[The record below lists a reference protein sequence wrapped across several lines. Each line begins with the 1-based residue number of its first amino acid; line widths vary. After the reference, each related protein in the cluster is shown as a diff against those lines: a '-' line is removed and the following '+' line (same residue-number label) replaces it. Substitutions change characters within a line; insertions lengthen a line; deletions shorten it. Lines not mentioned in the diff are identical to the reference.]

1 MKLKSK
7 KSPKTNLSDRIADA
21 LTVKPKA
28 DIEDDQV
35 FGTKPQTLTKADLSS
50 SDSEDEAAISDFR
63 KRNVNLLSE
72 ISKKYEGQVVSRK
85 NTEDKGSDEYEESDS
100 DDELGLS
107 AKDLALYDESSDGS
121 ADLGAEK
128 RDVKSKSK
136 QEEIKTKPTHQ
147 RTTASD
153 FFRGEMNSKM
163 KQVFQHITASDSEHN
178 SEDSDADKQVKDKPK
193 SKPKLKKTVATE
205 SEESSDRGGESDDY
219 SITQQFRKQIAESDD
234 DDNDGEESEEES
246 GEEGEGYDI
255 SNMDEPMKEDFE
267 HVKKQ
272 NLSEEAK
279 KGACVR
285 NQLLLWEGLLEMRIH
300 LQRCVATANQMPMPD
315 THKELSQD
323 NDFAEECNATKANI
337 AAVLEKFLN
346 LQNMLLKKFPETKTI
361 ASKKDG
367 KDDQE
372 TKKKEESDEEIPSD
386 TDNEEIPSDTEEED
400 NNIDNKT
407 AKETSNE
414 TAKPTATKKRKLQD
428 YDKEITTSH
437 KAFKQFRD
445 STIQKWNEK
454 TRLATASA
462 IKNKNAPSNTVLQQI
477 SYILSDREK
486 LIRRTQLK
494 RTDYDIVGYKK
505 PEREEED
512 IQNGHDVPKIKD
524 RKDDDEYIPEIF
536 DDSDFY
542 HQLLRELIECKS
554 ADISDPVQLSR
565 QWIALQQ
572 MRSKMKRKV
581 DTKATKGRK
590 IKYVVH
596 NKLVNY
602 MAPEK
607 CTTWTDDSTNE
618 LYSSLFGKMFEN
630 NNVGM
635 HSQIENGFKLK
646 N

>member
-7 KSPKTNLSDRIADA
+7 KTTKPNLSDRIADA

-50 SDSEDEAAISDFR
+50 SGSEDEASISDFR

-85 NTEDKGSDEYEESDS
+85 NAEEKGSDDYEESDS

-107 AKDLALYDESSDGS
+107 AKDLALHDESSDDS
-121 ADLGAEK
+121 ADLDAEK
-128 RDVKSKSK
+128 QDVKSNSK
-136 QEEIKTKPTHQ
+136 QNGKPVQ
-147 RTTASD
+147 KRATASD
-153 FFRGEMNSKM
+153 FFREEMNSKM
-163 KQVFQHITASDSEHN
+163 KQVFQQITASDSEDR
-178 SEDSDADKQVKDKPK
+178 SEDSEAEKQKKVEPK
-193 SKPKLKKTVATE
+193 SKPKPQQTVATE
-205 SEESSDRGGESDDY
+205 SDESSDDDGESDDY

-234 DDNDGEESEEES
+234 DENDGEESEEES

-272 NLSEEAK
+272 NVSEEAK

-285 NQLLLWEGLLEMRIH
+285 NQLLIWEGLLEMRIH
-300 LQRCVATANQMPMPD
+300 LQRCVATANQMPMPE

-323 NDFAEECNATKANI
+323 NEFVEECNATKANI

-346 LQNMLLKKFPETKTI
+346 LQNILLKKFPETKTI
-361 ASKKDG
+361 ASKKG
-367 KDDQE
+367 AKDDRE
-372 TKKKEESDEEIPSD
+372 TQKKEESDEEIPSD
-386 TDNEEIPSDTEEED
+386 TDNEEIPSDTEDED
-400 NNIDNKT
+400 NLDDET
-407 AKETSNE
+407 TKETSNKP
-414 TAKPTATKKRKLQD
+414 AKPTATKKRKLQD
-428 YDKEITTSH
+428 YDKEITTAH

-477 SYILSDREK
+477 SYILSDKEK

-494 RTDYDIVGYKK
+494 RTEYDIVGYKK
-505 PEREEED
+505 PVVEEEQ
-512 IQNGHDVPKIKD
+512 IQNGDNVPKVKD

-607 CTTWTDDSTNE
+607 CTTWTDESTNE

-630 NNVGM
+630 NNID
-635 HSQIENGFKLK
+635 HFIILIGFRLADNKK
-646 N
+646 RK